1 MSNAAEIT
9 DVEPGLQADQRL
21 LDRGWLKIGA
31 GLAVAAQAM
40 VFSLAVNLSEVD
52 NAWAYAVVHGILILA
67 ALGSLY
73 FLGGELVRSAW
84 EALRARK
91 ISIDLL
97 FLVTLAGA
105 LGGSLI
111 GTFTKT
117 GSVYY
122 EVVAVLIVVHTAG
135 KMLGARSRVSALRAV
150 DRTREKFDVCEVV
163 SVMRDGNREDRS
175 GGRAVA
181 AASEGVASG
190 RERADGGGVLVQTR
204 VKALKGGEI
213 VRVAPGAAIAVDGEI
228 VSGRGYVQE
237 TSMTGEWQPMSR
249 GPGERVLAGTYSVD
263 GSFEVRADGGARK
276 LDAILSEVEKA
287 RMAPSR
293 LQAHADRLMAWF
305 LPLVVG
311 VSVATFAGWW
321 FYAPWERA
329 LFNAMAVLLVACP
342 CAMGLATPVAV
353 WGGLARLA
361 KFGLVARTGD
371 FLEALARVNVVC
383 LDKTG
388 TLSTEALEVKV
399 WQIEPEFA
407 GKEAWL
413 RAAVAAVEEGIAH
426 PVAAALRKNGLGA
439 GGRCHPL
446 DDNVVGAQG
455 SGAEL
460 YGKKC
465 HVLRDTFP
473 GKLEVSERRIVPGLG
488 VVAEL
493 GGAGISPL
501 KIAVG
506 EPEIVAEQGA
516 EAVGDAE
523 KCHVLRDTFPG
534 KRVCVFVD
542 GKLAVRV
549 ELAERWRAGMV
560 EALAELRELGVE
572 AEVLSGDPEA
582 ERVLGVGA
590 GLGSDV
596 GAVLRRDGLA
606 VRERVEANA
615 DADDSGDRGVKPLLQ
630 VRIRGGMT
638 PQTKQVRVE
647 ELVKAGRCVAFFG
660 DGVNDAAA
668 MSAAEVSVAMRG
680 GSELAR
686 ASAMAVFAGD
696 DWRFLPQAIR
706 VARATRRGIRANLVF
721 ASVYN
726 IIGMALAAGG
736 VLHPVAAAL
745 LMVGSSVL
753 VSVRAMR
760 SSSA

>member
-1 MSNAAEIT
+1 MSNAAEII

-52 NAWAYAVVHGILILA
+52 NAWAYGVVHGILITA

-73 FLGGELVRSAW
+73 FLGGDLMRSAW
-84 EALRARK
+84 EALRARR

-111 GTFTKT
+111 GTFTKA

-135 KMLGARSRVSALRAV
+135 KMLGARSRVSALQAV
-150 DRTREKFDVCEVV
+150 DRTRARFEVCAVVRAEVV
-163 SVMRDGNREDRS
+163 GTR
-175 GGRAVA
+175 
-181 AASEGVASG
+181 GV
-190 RERADGGGVLVQTR
+190 EGGGALVEMR
-204 VKALKGGEI
+204 VKDLKGGEI

-237 TSMTGEWQPMSR
+237 TSMTGEWQPVSR
-249 GPGERVLAGTYSVD
+249 GPAERVLAGTFSVD
-263 GSFEVRADGGARK
+263 GSFEIRADAGARR
-276 LDAILSEVEKA
+276 LDAILSAVEQA
-287 RMAPSR
+287 RVAPSR
-293 LQAHADRLMAWF
+293 LQAQADRLMAWF

-311 VSVATFAGWW
+311 VSAATFAGWW

-361 KFGLVARTGD
+361 KLGLVARTGD
-371 FLEALARVNVVC
+371 FLDGLAQVDVVC

-388 TLSTEALEVKV
+388 TLSAETLTVKAWTV
-399 WQIEPEFA
+399 EPAFE
-407 GKEAWL
+407 GKMAWL
-413 RAAVAAVEEGIAH
+413 KAAVAAVEEGLAQ
-426 PVAAALRKNGLGA
+426 PVAAALREGAVNA
-439 GGRCHPL
+439 GGR
-446 DDNVVGAQG
+446 
-455 SGAEL
+455 
-460 YGKKC
+460 
-465 HVLRDTFP
+465 T
-473 GKLEVSERRIVPGLG
+473 LEIRERRIVPGLG
-488 VVAEL
+488 VIADVEAEP
-493 GGAGISPL
+493 GIWRRL
-501 KIAVG
+501 AIG
-506 EPEIVAEQGA
+506 EAALEPSFATSE
-516 EAVGDAE
+516 GDLAAS
-523 KCHVLRDTFPG
+523 G

-542 GKLAVRV
+542 GRLAARV
-549 ELAERWRAGMV
+549 ELSERWRAGMD
-560 EALAELRELGVE
+560 EALAGLHALGVE

-582 ERVLGVGA
+582 ERMLGGIVDVTVRGA
-590 GLGSDV
+590 
-596 GAVLRRDGLA
+596 
-606 VRERVEANA
+606 
-615 DADDSGDRGVKPLLQ
+615 
-630 VRIRGGMT
+630 MT
-638 PQTKQVRVE
+638 PQAKQRRVE

-680 GSELAR
+680 GAELAR

-706 VARATRRGIRANLVF
+706 VARATRRGIRGNLWF

-726 IIGMALAAGG
+726 IIGMGLAAGG

-753 VSVRAMR
+753 VGVRAMR
-760 SSSA
+760 SSTVE

>member
-84 EALRARK
+84 EALRARR

-163 SVMRDGNREDRS
+163 SAE
-175 GGRAVA
+175 GG
-181 AASEGVASG
+181 
-190 RERADGGGVLVQTR
+190 ADGGGVLVETR

-213 VRVAPGAAIAVDGEI
+213 VRVAPGAVIAVDGEI

-371 FLEALARVNVVC
+371 FLEALARVDVVC

-460 YGKKC
+460 YGTKC
-465 HVLRDTFP
+465 HVLRDTLR

-506 EPEIVAEQGA
+506 ESEIVAEQGA
-516 EAVGDAE
+516 DAVGDAE

-615 DADDSGDRGVKPLLQ
+615 NADDSGDRGVKPLLQ

>member
-84 EALRARK
+84 EALRARR

-163 SVMRDGNREDRS
+163 RTER
-175 GGRAVA
+175 GGA
-181 AASEGVASG
+181 E
-190 RERADGGGVLVQTR
+190 GGGVLVEMR

-371 FLEALARVNVVC
+371 FLEALARVDVVC

-460 YGKKC
+460 YGTKC
-465 HVLRDTFP
+465 HVLRDTLR

-516 EAVGDAE
+516 DAVGDAE

-615 DADDSGDRGVKPLLQ
+615 NADDSGDRGVKPLLQ

-706 VARATRRGIRANLVF
+706 VARATRRGTRTNLVF

-760 SSSA
+760 SSGVE

>member
-73 FLGGELVRSAW
+73 FLGGELVLSAW
-84 EALRARK
+84 EALRARR

-163 SVMRDGNREDRS
+163 RTER
-175 GGRAVA
+175 GGA
-181 AASEGVASG
+181 E
-190 RERADGGGVLVQTR
+190 GGGVLVQTR

-293 LQAHADRLMAWF
+293 LQAQADRLMAWF

-311 VSVATFAGWW
+311 VSMATFAGWW

-371 FLEALARVNVVC
+371 FLEALARVDVVC

-465 HVLRDTFP
+465 HVLRDTLR

-516 EAVGDAE
+516 DAVGDAE

-686 ASAMAVFAGD
+686 ASAMAVFSGD

-706 VARATRRGIRANLVF
+706 VARATRRGIRTNLVF

-760 SSSA
+760 SSGVE

>member
-1 MSNAAEIT
+1 MSNASESI

-67 ALGSLY
+67 SLASLV
-73 FLGGELVRSAW
+73 FLGGDLMRSAW
-84 EALRARK
+84 QALRARR

-97 FLVTLAGA
+97 FLVTLSGA

-122 EVVAVLIVVHTAG
+122 EVLAVLIVVHTAG

-150 DRTREKFDVCEVV
+150 DRTREKFDVCMVV
-163 SVMRDGNREDRS
+163 HGERSANESVWKNAGT
-175 GGRAVA
+175 GGIDAIF
-181 AASEGVASG
+181 G
-190 RERADGGGVLVQTR
+190 QTR
-204 VKALKGGEI
+204 VKDLKGGEI

-228 VSGRGYVQE
+228 VAGRGYVQE
-237 TSMTGEWQPMSR
+237 TSMTGEWRPVPR
-249 GPGERVLAGTYSVD
+249 GPGERVLAGTFSVD
-263 GSFEVRADGGARK
+263 GSFDIRADGGARK
-276 LDAILSEVEKA
+276 LDTILSAVEQA

-293 LQAHADRLMAWF
+293 LQAQSDRLMAWF

-311 VSVATFAGWW
+311 VSVATFAWW
-321 FYAPWERA
+321 WYHAPWERA

-361 KFGLVARTGD
+361 KLGLVARTGD
-371 FLEALARVNVVC
+371 FLDALARTDVVC

-388 TLSTEALEVKV
+388 TLSEEALEVKA
-399 WQIEPEFA
+399 WRIEPEFA
-407 GKEAWL
+407 ARELWL
-413 RAAVAAVEEGIAH
+413 RAAVAAVEDGIAH
-426 PVAAALRKNGLGA
+426 PVAAALR
-439 GGRCHPL
+439 
-446 DDNVVGAQG
+446 
-455 SGAEL
+455 SGANSAARGEN
-460 YGKKC
+460 KKGNC
-465 HVLRDTFP
+465 HVLRDSFP
-473 GKLEVSERRIVPGLG
+473 GGLDVRGRRIVPGLG
-488 VVAEL
+488 VIAEIAE
-493 GGAGISPL
+493 AGISSVE
-501 KIAVG
+501 IAVG
-506 EPEIVAEQGA
+506 EPELLKWQERGGA
-516 EAVGDAE
+516 GVGE
-523 KCHVLRDTFPG
+523 KCHVIRDTFFG
-534 KRVCVFVD
+534 KLVHVFV
-542 GKLAVRV
+542 GGRRAARV
-549 ELAERWRAGMV
+549 ELAERWREGLV
-560 EALAELRELGVE
+560 EALTGLRALRVE

-582 ERVLGVGA
+582 ERALVGNLDETSA
-590 GLGSDV
+590 LETG
-596 GAVLRRDGLA
+596 
-606 VRERVEANA
+606 
-615 DADDSGDRGVKPLLQ
+615 RGPGFP
-630 VRIRGGMT
+630 RIVVRGGMT
-638 PQTKQVRVE
+638 PQGKYERVE

-660 DGVNDAAA
+660 DGVNDATA
-668 MSAAEVSVAMRG
+668 MSAADASVAMRG

-706 VARATRRGIRANLVF
+706 AARATRRGIRANLWF

-726 IIGMALAAGG
+726 IIGMALAASG

-745 LMVGSSVL
+745 LMVGSSVW

-760 SSSA
+760 SSGHRRGQSVQSFL

>member
-1 MSNAAEIT
+1 MSNASEST

-84 EALRARK
+84 EALRGRK

-150 DRTREKFDVCEVV
+150 DRTREKFDVCLVV
-163 SVMRDGNREDRS
+163 GTARDLAKRNEE
-175 GGRAVA
+175 VA
-181 AASEGVASG
+181 ADRGEPES
-190 RERADGGGVLVQTR
+190 ADGRGVLVEMR
-204 VKALKGGEI
+204 VKDLKGGER

-237 TSMTGEWQPMSR
+237 TSMTGEWRPVSR
-249 GPGERVLAGTYSVD
+249 GPGERVLAGTFSVV
-263 GSFEVRADGGARK
+263 GGFENSKDGGARK
-276 LDAILSEVEKA
+276 LDAILSAVERA

-293 LQAHADRLMAWF
+293 LQAQADRLMAWF
-305 LPLVVG
+305 LPLVVI

-321 FYAPWERA
+321 FHAPWERA

-342 CAMGLATPVAV
+342 CAMGLATPVAM

-361 KFGLVARTGD
+361 KLGLVARTGD
-371 FLEALARVNVVC
+371 FLDGLARADLVC

-388 TLSTEALEVKV
+388 TLSTEALEVKA
-399 WQIEPEFA
+399 WRIEPAFA
-407 GKEAWL
+407 EKEAWL
-413 RAAVAAVEEGIAH
+413 RAAVVVLEEGLTH
-426 PVAAALRKNGLGA
+426 PVAAALRADGCHLIDDKGL
-439 GGRCHPL
+439 REIR
-446 DDNVVGAQG
+446 V
-455 SGAEL
+455 
-460 YGKKC
+460 K
-465 HVLRDTFP
+465 
-473 GKLEVSERRIVPGLG
+473 ERRIVPGLG
-488 VVAEL
+488 VTARVSEA
-493 GGAGISPL
+493 GAGEISSRE
-501 KIAVG
+501 IAVG
-506 EPEIVAEQGA
+506 EAALGA
-516 EAVGDAE
+516 SGADLNAASGEG
-523 KCHVLRDTFPG
+523 CHLLDDIGLG
-534 KRVCVFVD
+534 KQVCVFVD
-542 GKLAVRV
+542 GVLAARV
-549 ELAERWRAGMV
+549 ELTERWRAGMA
-560 EALAELRELGVE
+560 EALAELSELGIE

-582 ERVLGVGA
+582 ERVLSGIA
-590 GLGSDV
+590 GIFV
-596 GAVLRRDGLA
+596 
-606 VRERVEANA
+606 
-615 DADDSGDRGVKPLLQ
+615 
-630 VRIRGGMT
+630 RGGMT
-638 PQTKQVRVE
+638 PRAKQERVE
-647 ELVKAGRCVAFFG
+647 ELTGAGRCVAFFG

-668 MSAAEVSVAMRG
+668 MSAAEISVAMRG

-696 DWRFLPQAIR
+696 DWRFLPKAIR
-706 VARATRRGIRANLVF
+706 VARATRRGIRANLWF

-745 LMVGSSVL
+745 LMVGSSVW

-760 SSSA
+760 SSGVE